1 MTEIQASKEA
11 RAAFRHLGTDA
22 KVTGV
27 YQGSPPRALIN
38 GRLIRVGQMLDEGL
52 EISFEGID
60 AENRIL
66 NFVDRSG
73 ARVSKRY

>member
-1 MTEIQASKEA
+1 MTEIQASEEA
-11 RAAFRHLGTDA
+11 SVAFRYLVTDA

-38 GRLIRVGQMLDEGL
+38 GRLMRVGHMLDEGL
-52 EISFEGID
+52 AISFEGID
-60 AENRIL
+60 AENRVL

-73 ARVSKRY
+73 ARVSKGY